1 MLSHQGIW
9 SRSNTSLLIVMLQ
22 YVWWSCMMSLPALGA
37 AVLEDLSFANSP
49 LALLELYSTPL
60 SNSISD
66 SCGVYTNC
74 GSCVA
79 VDSCGFCVKANKCVA
94 GGVWGPAEKDS
105 CGEGAKFDFLYQ
117 QCQVTH
123 KYLLYGLAIVISL
136 ATFGGLAIIMYCCC
150 RGQDPERQRLLQSR
164 PYVRRSATY
173 YQWNRPPPSDNRRR
187 SFHTPWQPVS
197 PISPVIHIPSRNVGS
212 TDGMS
217 NRRFGA
223 SPNLSFGSSGG
234 SLLLGSGSGRLM
246 GGGGASSDREE
257 DILDPTRWVQRRNEL
272 LKKYERSVGDSI

>member
-1 MLSHQGIW
+1 MHPGCELCNGCRSISARKPHRHRSPSIKMLSHQGIW

-105 CGEGAKFDFLYQ
+105 CGEGAKFDFLFQ
-117 QCQVTH
+117 QCQGSYHSFFSLFTMDQSSVCKDCFTIVT
-123 KYLLYGLAIVISL
+123 I
-136 ATFGGLAIIMYCCC
+136 
-150 RGQDPERQRLLQSR
+150 
-164 PYVRRSATY
+164 
-173 YQWNRPPPSDNRRR
+173 
-187 SFHTPWQPVS
+187 
-197 PISPVIHIPSRNVGS
+197 
-212 TDGMS
+212 
-217 NRRFGA
+217 
-223 SPNLSFGSSGG
+223 
-234 SLLLGSGSGRLM
+234 
-246 GGGGASSDREE
+246 
-257 DILDPTRWVQRRNEL
+257 
-272 LKKYERSVGDSI
+272 